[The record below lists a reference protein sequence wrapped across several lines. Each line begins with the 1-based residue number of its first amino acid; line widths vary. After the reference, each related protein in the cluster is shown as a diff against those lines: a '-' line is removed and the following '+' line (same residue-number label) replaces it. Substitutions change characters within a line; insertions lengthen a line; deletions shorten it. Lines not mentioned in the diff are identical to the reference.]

1 MDLIL
6 KGITS
11 AAIAY
16 SVHYGAVKVYDYF
29 CVPDGFYGFIQ
40 GAFTAGSPVCQT
52 GLSIVTNT
60 QVSYTSLL
68 TVSLTRIVL
77 DLFIP
82 GSSANSVSTEVTN
95 TANSATN
102 AAANAAAD
110 AITKNA
116 VSAVNTMGGVLTR
129 TTSKALGRT

>member
-16 SVHYGAVKVYDYF
+16 SVHYGSLKIYDYF

-52 GLSIVTNT
+52 ALSIVTNT
-60 QVSYTSLL
+60 QISYTSLL
-68 TVSLTRIVL
+68 TISLTRIVL
-77 DLFIP
+77 DLFLP
-82 GSSANSVSTEVTN
+82 GSSANSVTTEPTS

-102 AAANAAAD
+102 AAANAAAESL
-110 AITKNA
+110 TKNA
-116 VSAVNTMGGVLTR
+116 ATAVSTMGGVITR
-129 TTSKALGRT
+129 TATKALGRT